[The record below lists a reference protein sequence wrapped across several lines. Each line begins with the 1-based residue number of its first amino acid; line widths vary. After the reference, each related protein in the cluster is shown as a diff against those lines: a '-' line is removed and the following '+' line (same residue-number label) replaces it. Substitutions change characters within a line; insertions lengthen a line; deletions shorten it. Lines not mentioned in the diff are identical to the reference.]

1 MQTIHQSGFFLK
13 ANSSI
18 IGPSQNVVIRH
29 PDRRTDEEVELA
41 VVIGRRA
48 QAVPAAEALDYVGSR
63 LHKAGRRDAREHRR
77 RWGDDGARSRGIK
90 LKYKLRIAYP
100 TPPFFRKCSF

>member
-1 MQTIHQSGFFLK
+1 MQAIHQSGFFLK

-41 VVIGRRA
+41 VVDRQARA
-48 QAVPAAEALDYVGSR
+48 GG
-63 LHKAGRRDAREHRR
+63 AG
-77 RWGDDGARSRGIK
+77 GVK

-100 TPPFFRKCSF
+100 TPPPFFCKCSF